1 MLRAVGPGLFVM
13 LGWLS
18 ISQAQAPLPETLDKT
33 AVQWVEATLKKMSLD
48 DKVGQL
54 VVSSFNSTYLSSD
67 TEIYEAL
74 TQKVR
79 KLRVG
84 GFHVFGGA
92 EPIPNVLLNN
102 NYGSV
107 VLGQP
112 LAAASL
118 LNRLQSLSAIP
129 LLNTADFE
137 AGAGFR
143 IQGATVFPRA
153 MAVGAAGDEKLAFE
167 SARITALESRAMG
180 VHVNFAPI
188 ADVNNNPRNPVI
200 NTRAFGEQ
208 PDAVGR
214 LASAYVR
221 GLHAGGVLA
230 TLKHFPG
237 HGDTDVDSHLGLPI
251 INHPRE
257 RLEQVELAPFRAG
270 LASGADAVMTAH
282 IQLPALD
289 ASEFSPATLSQPIVT
304 GLLRGQLK
312 FDGLIYTDSMGMDA
326 VARRMPP
333 GEAAARAIHA
343 GNDIVLHSPDDDAA
357 VAGIKAAVEKG
368 EIPQAQLD
376 ASVRRVLA
384 AKARLGLHKIRLV
397 SLDDVPK
404 IVGGRAHGSVAQ
416 ELSKRSITLVKDDR
430 NQVPLRVPREASVLY
445 LSILDY
451 ASGWRIAAP
460 SRTILPGIR
469 QRWPATTA
477 IELSD
482 RSTTSEIDLV
492 RASAPRYDAI
502 VASVFVR
509 AASGSGRMDLAPSL
523 VRLLSDLARATA
535 NSPRPF
541 ITVFFGNPYVPAG
554 VTGLPTIL
562 LTYDF
567 YDLAEG
573 SALRALTGEAPITG
587 RLPVAL
593 PGMAEAGWGIV
604 R

>member
-554 VTGLPTIL
+554 VTGLPAIL

>member
-1 MLRAVGPGLFVM
+1 MLRGFAAGL
-13 LGWLS
+13 LS
-18 ISQAQAPLPETLDKT
+18 LVLLSMSWAQAPLSDALDKT
-33 AVQWVEATLKKMSLD
+33 AVRWIDETFKKMSLD
-48 DKVGQL
+48 DKIGQL
-54 VVSSFNSTYLSSD
+54 VVSSINSTYLSSD
-67 TEIYEAL
+67 TDVYEAL
-74 TQKVR
+74 TRKVR
-79 KLRVG
+79 GLRVG
-84 GFHVFGGA
+84 GFHVFGGS

-112 LAAASL
+112 LDAASL
-118 LNRLQSLSAIP
+118 LNRLQSLSTIP

-153 MAVGAAGDEKLAFE
+153 MAVGAAGDDMLAFE
-167 SARITALESRAMG
+167 AARITALEARAMG

-188 ADVNNNPRNPVI
+188 ADVNNNARNPVI
-200 NTRAFGEQ
+200 NTRAFGEM

-221 GLHAGGVLA
+221 GLHAGGMLA

-257 RLEQVELAPFRAG
+257 RLEKVELAPFRAG
-270 LASGADAVMTAH
+270 MSAGADAVMTAH

-289 ASEFSPATLSQPIVT
+289 AGEFSPATLSPAIVT
-304 GLLRGQLK
+304 GLLRGDLK

-326 VARRMPP
+326 ISRRIPA
-333 GEAAARAIHA
+333 GEAAARAIKA
-343 GNDIVLHSPDDDAA
+343 GNDVVLHSPDDEAA
-357 VAGIKAAVEKG
+357 VAGIKAAVETG
-368 EIPQAQLD
+368 EIPQAQFD
-376 ASVRRVLA
+376 ASVRRVLT
-384 AKARLGLHKIRLV
+384 AKARLGLHKTRLAP
-397 SLDDVPK
+397 LDELPK
-404 IVGGRAHGSVAQ
+404 IVGGRAHAAVAQ
-416 ELSKRSITLVKDDR
+416 ELGKRSITLVKDDR
-430 NQVPLRVPREASVLY
+430 NQVPLRAPREASVLY

-451 ASGWRIAAP
+451 SSGWRIAAP
-460 SRTILPGIR
+460 SRTFLAGLR
-469 QRWPATTA
+469 QRWPGTTA

-482 RSTTSEIDLV
+482 RSASSELDLV

-509 AASGSGRMDLAPSL
+509 AASGSGRMDLAPTL
-523 VRLLSDLARATA
+523 VRLLSDLGRATT
-535 NSPRPF
+535 NTPKPF

-554 VTGLPTIL
+554 VPGLPAIL

-567 YDLAEG
+567 YDLAEA
-573 SALRALTGEAPITG
+573 SALRALIGEAPITG
-587 RLPVAL
+587 RLPIAL
-593 PGMAEAGWGIV
+593 PGMFEAGWGIV

>member
-1 MLRAVGPGLFVM
+1 MLRAAAAALLSLLLFSAP
-13 LGWLS
+13 L
-18 ISQAQAPLPETLDKT
+18 AQAPLPDALDKI
-33 AVQWVEATLKKMSLD
+33 AARWVDETFKKLTID

-54 VVSSFNSTYLSSD
+54 VVSSISSTYLSSD
-67 TEIYEAL
+67 TDAFETL
-74 TQKVR
+74 TRKVR
-79 KLRVG
+79 NLRVG
-84 GFHVFGGA
+84 GFHVFGGT

-112 LAAASL
+112 LDAASL
-118 LNRLQSLSAIP
+118 LNRLQSLSTIP

-143 IQGATVFPRA
+143 IEGATVFPRA
-153 MAVGAAGDEKLAFE
+153 MAIGAAGDEMLAFE
-167 SARITALESRAMG
+167 SARITALEARAMG

-188 ADVNNNPRNPVI
+188 ADVNNNARNPVI
-200 NTRAFGEQ
+200 NTRAFGEL

-221 GLHAGGVLA
+221 GLHAGGMLA

-257 RLEQVELAPFRAG
+257 RLEKIELAPFRAG
-270 LASGADAVMTAH
+270 MAAGADAVMTAH

-289 ASEFSPATLSQPIVT
+289 AGEFSPATLSPAIVT
-304 GLLRGQLK
+304 GLLREQLK
-312 FDGLIYTDSMGMDA
+312 FEGLIYTDSMTMDA
-326 VARRMPP
+326 ISRRIPP
-333 GEAAARAIHA
+333 GEAAARAIKA
-343 GNDIVLHSPDDDAA
+343 GNDVVLHSPDDEAA
-357 VAGIKAAVEKG
+357 VAGIKAAVDKG
-368 EIPQAQLD
+368 EIPQPQLD
-376 ASVRRVLA
+376 ASVRRILTT
-384 AKARLGLHKIRLV
+384 KARLGLYKTRLV
-397 SLDDVPK
+397 PLDELPK
-404 IVGGRAHGSVAQ
+404 IVGGRAHAAVAQ
-416 ELSKRSITLVKDDR
+416 ELGKRSITLVKDDR
-430 NQVPLRVPREASVLY
+430 NQVPLRAPREASLLY

-451 ASGWRIAAP
+451 SSGWRIAAP
-460 SRTILPGIR
+460 SRTFLAGLR

-482 RSTTSEIDLV
+482 RSTSSEIDLV

-509 AASGSGRMDLAPSL
+509 AASGSGRMDLAPAV
-523 VRLLSDLARATA
+523 VRLLSDLARATT
-535 NSPRPF
+535 NTSRPF
-541 ITVFFGNPYVPAG
+541 ITVFFGNPYIPAG
-554 VTGLPTIL
+554 VPGLPAIL

-567 YDLAEG
+567 YDLAEA
-573 SALRALTGEAPITG
+573 SALRALIGEAPISG
-587 RLPVAL
+587 RLPIAL
-593 PGMAEAGWGIV
+593 PGMFEAGWGIV

>member
-1 MLRAVGPGLFVM
+1 MLRAFAAGLFVM

-33 AVQWVEATLKKMSLD
+33 AAQWVEATFKKMSLD

-54 VVSSFNSTYLSSD
+54 VVSSVNSTYLSSD
-67 TEIYEAL
+67 TEVYETL

-118 LNRLQSLSAIP
+118 LNRLQSLSSIP

-167 SARITALESRAMG
+167 SARITALEARAMG

-221 GLHAGGVLA
+221 GLHAGGALA

-237 HGDTDVDSHLGLPI
+237 HGDTDVDSHIGLPI

-257 RLEQVELAPFRAG
+257 RIEQIELAPFRAG
-270 LASGADAVMTAH
+270 IASGADAVMTAH

-326 VARRMPP
+326 VARRLPP
-333 GEAAARAIHA
+333 GEAAARAIKA

-357 VAGIKAAVEKG
+357 VAGIKVAVEKG
-368 EIPQAQLD
+368 EISQAQLD
-376 ASVRRVLA
+376 ASVRRILG
-384 AKARLGLHKIRLV
+384 AKARLGLHKTRLV
-397 SLDDVPK
+397 SLDDVSK

-430 NQVPLRVPREASVLY
+430 NQVPLRVPREASLLY

-451 ASGWRIAAP
+451 SSGWRIAAP

-482 RSTTSEIDLV
+482 RSTMSEIDLV
-492 RASAPRYDAI
+492 RVSAPRYDAI

-509 AASGSGRMDLAPSL
+509 AASASGRMDLAPSL

-541 ITVFFGNPYVPAG
+541 IAIFFGNPYVPAG
-554 VTGLPTIL
+554 VTGLPAIL

-587 RLPVAL
+587 RLPIAL
-593 PGMAEAGWGIV
+593 PGMVEAGWGIV

>member
-1 MLRAVGPGLFVM
+1 MLRAVSAVLFAVF
-13 LGWLS
+13 LACGVF
-18 ISQAQAPLPETLDKT
+18 AQAPLPETLDKI
-33 AVQWVEATLKKMSLD
+33 AARWVDETFKKMSLD

-54 VVSSFNSTYLSSD
+54 VVSSLSSTYLSSD
-67 TEIYEAL
+67 TDTFEDL
-74 TQKVR
+74 TRKVR
-79 KLRVG
+79 DLHVG
-84 GFHVFGGA
+84 GFHVFGGT

-118 LNRLQSLSAIP
+118 LNRLQTLSTIP

-167 SARITALESRAMG
+167 AARITAVESRAMG

-221 GLHAGGVLA
+221 GMHAGGMLA

-237 HGDTDVDSHLGLPI
+237 HGDTDVDSHIGLPI
-251 INHPRE
+251 INHPRA
-257 RLEQVELAPFRAG
+257 RLDQVELAPFRAG
-270 LASGADAVMTAH
+270 FAAGADAVMTAH

-289 ASEFSPATLSQPIVT
+289 PAEFSPATLSPVIVN
-304 GLLRGQLK
+304 GLLRGELK
-312 FDGLIYTDSMGMDA
+312 FGGLIYTDSMGMDA
-326 VARRMPP
+326 VARRLSP
-333 GEAAARAIHA
+333 GEAAVRAIKA
-343 GNDIVLHSPDDDAA
+343 GNDVVLHSPDDAAA
-357 VAGIKAAVEKG
+357 VAGLKAAVEKG
-368 EIPQAQLD
+368 EIPLAQVD
-376 ASVRRVLA
+376 ASVRRILT
-384 AKARLGLHKIRLV
+384 AKARLGLHKTRLV
-397 SLDDVPK
+397 PLDDVPK
-404 IVGGRAHGSVAQ
+404 IVGGRAHQAVAQ

-430 NQVPLRVPREASVLY
+430 NQVPLRVPKEASVLY
-445 LSILDY
+445 LSIVDY
-451 ASGWRIAAP
+451 SAGWRIAAP
-460 SRTILPGIR
+460 SRTFLPGLR
-469 QRWPATTA
+469 QRWPGTTA

-482 RSTTSEIDLV
+482 RSTQSEIDLV
-492 RASAPRYDAI
+492 RVSAARYDAI

-509 AASGSGRMDLAPSL
+509 AASGSGRMDLAPTL
-523 VRLLSDLARATA
+523 VRLLTDLGRSTA
-535 NSPRPF
+535 NTPKPF
-541 ITVFFGNPYVPAG
+541 ITVFYGNPYVPAG
-554 VTGLPTIL
+554 VPGLPAIL

-567 YDLAEG
+567 YDLAEL
-573 SALRALTGEAPITG
+573 SALRAVTGEAPITG
-587 RLPVAL
+587 HLPIAL
-593 PGMAEAGWGIV
+593 PGMVEVGWGIV

>member
-1 MLRAVGPGLFVM
+1 MLRALPAGLFA
-13 LGWLS
+13 LISLLS
-18 ISQAQAPLPETLDKT
+18 VSQTQAPLPETLDK
-33 AVQWVEATLKKMSLD
+33 AAAQWVEATFKKMSLD

-54 VVSSFNSTYLSSD
+54 VVSSLSSTYLSSD
-67 TEIYEAL
+67 TAIFDTL
-74 TQKVR
+74 TQKVS

-92 EPIPNVLLNN
+92 EAIPTVLLNN

-107 VLGQP
+107 ILGQP

-153 MAVGAAGDEKLAFE
+153 MAVGAAGDDKLAFE
-167 SARITALESRAMG
+167 AARITALESRAMG

-221 GLHAGGVLA
+221 GLHAGGMLA

-237 HGDTDVDSHLGLPI
+237 HGDTDVDSHIGLPI
-251 INHPRE
+251 IKHPRE
-257 RLEQVELAPFRAG
+257 RLEQVELAPFRTG
-270 LASGADAVMTAH
+270 IASGADAVMTAH
-282 IQLPALD
+282 VQLPALD
-289 ASEFSPATLSQPIVT
+289 ASEFSPATLSPAIVT
-304 GLLRGQLK
+304 GLLRGQMK
-312 FDGLIYTDSMGMDA
+312 FEGLIYTDSMGMDA
-326 VARRMPP
+326 VAQRLPP
-333 GEAAARAIHA
+333 GDAAVRAIKA
-343 GNDIVLHSPDDDAA
+343 GNDVVLHSPDDEAA

-376 ASVRRVLA
+376 ASVRRILV
-384 AKARLGLHKIRLV
+384 AKARVGLHKTRLV
-397 SLDDVPK
+397 SLDDLPK
-404 IVGGRAHGSVAQ
+404 TVGGRAHAAVAQ

-451 ASGWRIAAP
+451 SSGWRIAAP
-460 SRTILPGIR
+460 SRTVLPGIR
-469 QRWPATTA
+469 QRWPGTTA

-502 VASVFVR
+502 VASIFVR

-523 VRLLSDLARATA
+523 VRLLTDLARATT
-535 NSPRPF
+535 NTPKPF

-554 VTGLPTIL
+554 MSGLPAVL

-587 RLPVAL
+587 RLPIAL
-593 PGMAEAGWGIV
+593 PGMVEAGWGIV

>member
-1 MLRAVGPGLFVM
+1 MFRSVGAALVTALVLTVPA
-13 LGWLS
+13 
-18 ISQAQAPLPETLDKT
+18 AQTPLPETLDKT
-33 AVQWVEATLKKMSLD
+33 AARWVDEIFKKMSLD

-54 VVSSFNSTYLSSD
+54 VVSSISSTYLSSD
-67 TEIYEAL
+67 TETFDTL
-74 TQKVR
+74 SRKVR
-79 KLRVG
+79 ELRVG

-107 VLGQP
+107 ILGQP
-112 LAAASL
+112 LEAASL
-118 LNRLQSLSAIP
+118 LNRLQALSAIP

-153 MAVGAAGDEKLAFE
+153 MAVGAAADERLAFDA
-167 SARITALESRAMG
+167 ARITAIEARALG

-200 NTRAFGEQ
+200 NTRAFGEK
-208 PDAVGR
+208 PEAVGR

-221 GLHAGGVLA
+221 GMHAGGMLA

-237 HGDTDVDSHLGLPI
+237 HGDTDVDSHIGLPI

-257 RLEQVELAPFRAG
+257 RLNDVELAPFRSGISA
-270 LASGADAVMTAH
+270 GADAVMTAH

-289 ASEFSPATLSQPIVT
+289 PGEFSPATLSQPIVS
-304 GLLRGQLK
+304 GLLRGEMK
-312 FDGLIYTDSMGMDA
+312 FEGLIYTDSMGMDA
-326 VARRMPP
+326 VARRLSP
-333 GEAAARAIHA
+333 GDAAVRAIKA
-343 GNDIVLHSPDDDAA
+343 GNDVVLHSPNDEAA
-357 VAGIKAAVEKG
+357 VAALKSAVEKG

-376 ASVRRVLA
+376 ASVRRVLM
-384 AKARLGLHKIRLV
+384 AKARLGLHKTRLV
-397 SLDDVPK
+397 SLDELPK
-404 IVGGRAHGSVAQ
+404 IVGGRAGAIVAQ
-416 ELSKRSITLVKDDR
+416 ELSKRSITLVKDER

-451 ASGWRIAAP
+451 SAGWRIAAP
-460 SRTILPGIR
+460 SRTFLAELR
-469 QRWPATTA
+469 QRWPGTTA

-492 RASAPRYDAI
+492 RASAGRYDAI

-523 VRLLSDLARATA
+523 VRLLSDVARTTT
-535 NSPRPF
+535 NTSKPF
-541 ITVFFGNPYVPAG
+541 VTVFFGNPYVPL
-554 VTGLPTIL
+554 GLPSLPAML

-567 YDLAEG
+567 YDLAEA
-573 SALRALTGEAPITG
+573 SAVRALTGDAPITG
-587 RLPVAL
+587 HLPIAL
-593 PGMAEAGWGIV
+593 PGMFEAGWGIV